1 MSLCD
6 IFPDDPSC
14 APEPEPVVDVE
25 PEPVDEEVEED
36 ADAGEEEE
44 GEEVEAEEK
53 EEISDGEKRVF
64 DAILEV
70 TKWEHIKQL
79 SNFAQLSPLMSN
91 IGYFLAAGG
100 YAGGMLM
107 QGIRY
112 RSASDYYD
120 GVKIGTDTNWWKS
133 SDMIR
138 IWGGVALGGTLA
150 VTQLL
155 ATLGIMVNLN
165 AAIWMLAGLIGLGL
179 GVAVGVMRFLGAE
192 ASNDQRKKT
201 GDNSMYQMI
210 RYDATEDMLIEAA
223 LTFAILDNAEGWY
236 YNLWNHQTAEERADA
251 VAEWEETVATRAE
264 EYASAK
270 PAAEEKSEE
279 DAEEGEEAEEGED
292 AEEGEEG
299 DEEAAEEE

>member
-14 APEPEPVVDVE
+14 APEPEPTPDPE

-36 ADAGEEEE
+36 AEGGE
-44 GEEVEAEEK
+44 GEEDAEAEEK
-53 EEISDGEKRVF
+53 EEISDTEKRVF
-64 DAILEV
+64 DAVLEIA
-70 TKWEHIKQL
+70 KWEHIKQL

-100 YAGGMLM
+100 YAGALLM

-120 GVKIGTDTNWWKS
+120 GAKIGTDTNWWKQ

-165 AAIWMLAGLIGLGL
+165 ALIWMFAGLIGLGL
-179 GVAVGVMRFLGAE
+179 GVTVGVFRFLGME
-192 ASNDQRKKT
+192 ASNTQRKKD
-201 GDNSMYQMI
+201 GNNAMI
-210 RYDATEDMLIEAA
+210 QYIRLDAIEDMLMDAA
-223 LTFAILDNAEGWY
+223 FTFAILDNAEGWY

-264 EYASAK
+264 EYAKAK

-279 DAEEGEEAEEGED
+279 DAEEGEEGEED

-299 DEEAAEEE
+299 EEEAAEEE